1 MPLQMIHSKLRTLLA
16 VPLYYGLLIRRCLA
30 AQWRFAE
37 SIIPIIRCFVLPVVL
52 GSTASYMHYSNPS
65 WRERRGHAPASEPCM
80 HFRMALYCQRL
91 HALGSVSPDILHAQ

>member
-16 VPLYYGLLIRRCLA
+16 VLSYYGLLIRRSLT

-37 SIIPIIRCFVLPVVL
+37 SLIPIICCFVLPVVL

-65 WRERRGHAPASEPCM
+65 WREHRGHAPASKP
-80 HFRMALYCQRL
+80 
-91 HALGSVSPDILHAQ
+91 